1 MKTLILIFSIAL
13 LNINYA
19 IKGDDK
25 FSIIKVNGKVL
36 NAKNKKKLSP
46 GDSLN
51 PKDKLVFADMNASC
65 FIYSKSSGRYMIKAG
80 DKLEVDV
87 ENALK
92 PVGLRSSI
100 TTRGAS
106 NLNDTLPIT
115 DLYYFFGKN
124 KFMFVDYV
132 TTLKIDT
139 SVFNKGINRIMV
151 AKYTDEHGKLHN
163 IEIGK
168 ANPKLRVD
176 LKSIFKELDAN
187 GQIKIQ
193 KFELI
198 DYDKLTKD
206 IKHCAYV
213 NPVIVNEKELA
224 ESLRYLVN
232 ALDGVEKKN
241 IFYDEIYSFVYN
253 EYGEFNPD
261 DLKVFMSK
269 NNIIK

>member
-1 MKTLILIFSIAL
+1 MKTLLLIFSIAI
-13 LNINYA
+13 LNIGFSV
-19 IKGDDK
+19 KGDDK

-36 NAKNKKKLSP
+36 NAKNKRKLNA

-51 PKDKLVFADMNASC
+51 PKDKLVFEDMNASC
-65 FIYSKSSGRYMIKAG
+65 FIYSKSSGRYMLKAG

-106 NLNDTLPIT
+106 NLNDNLPIT

-124 KFMFVDYV
+124 KFMFIDFL

-139 SVFNKGINRIMV
+139 TIFNKGNDRVMV
-151 AKYTDEHGKLHN
+151 AKYTDDKGVIHN

-168 ANPKLRVD
+168 AKPSLTVN
-176 LKSIFKELDAN
+176 LKTIFKELDSN
-187 GQIKIQ
+187 GNLKVQR
-193 KFELI
+193 FELV
-198 DYDKLTKD
+198 DYNKMTKD
-206 IKHCAYV
+206 IKHCAFV
-213 NPVIVNEKELA
+213 NPVIVNNNELT
-224 ESLRYLVN
+224 ESLVFLIS
-232 ALDGVEKKN
+232 ALDGVNEKTML
-241 IFYDEIYSFVYN
+241 YDEIYAFVFN

-261 DLKVFMSK
+261 DLKMFMTQNK
-269 NNIIK
+269 IFK

>member
-1 MKTLILIFSIAL
+1 MKTIIILLSAAL
-13 LNINYA
+13 LNFGFS

-25 FSIIKVNGKVL
+25 FSIIKVNGKVV
-36 NAKNKKKLSP
+36 NAKSKKKLNP
-46 GDSLN
+46 GDFLN
-51 PKDKLVFADMNASC
+51 PKDKLVFEDMNASC
-65 FIYSKSSGRYMIKAG
+65 FIYSKSSGRYMLKAG

-106 NLNDTLPIT
+106 NLNDTLPLT

-124 KFMFVDYV
+124 KFMFVDDI

-139 SVFNKGINRIMV
+139 SLFNKGADRVMV
-151 AKYTDEHGKLHN
+151 AKYTDENGKIHN

-168 ANPKLRVD
+168 ASPILSINLN
-176 LKSIFKELDAN
+176 SIFKDKVN
-187 GQIKIQ
+187 GMLKVQR
-193 KFELI
+193 FELV
-198 DYDKLTKD
+198 DYNKMTKD
-206 IKHCAYV
+206 IKHCAFV
-213 NPVIVNEKELA
+213 NPVKVDKNELA

-232 ALDGVEKKN
+232 ALDGVTDKTTYYE
-241 IFYDEIYSFVYN
+241 EIYSFVYN

-261 DLKVFMSK
+261 DLKAFMSQ
-269 NNIIK
+269 NNILK

>member
-1 MKTLILIFSIAL
+1 MKTIILFCSLAL
-13 LNINYA
+13 LNLSFN

-25 FSIIKVNGKVL
+25 FSIIKVNGKVVY
-36 NAKNKKKLSP
+36 AKSKKKLNP

-51 PKDKLVFADMNASC
+51 PKDKLVFEDMNASC

-106 NLNDTLPIT
+106 NLLDTLPIT
-115 DLYYFFGKN
+115 DLYYFFGKS

-139 SVFNKGINRIMV
+139 SLFNKGSDRVMI
-151 AKYTDEHGKLHN
+151 AKFTDEKGLVHN

-168 ANPKLRVD
+168 ANPSLTIN
-176 LKSIFKELDAN
+176 LKSIFKVYDAA
-187 GQIKIQ
+187 GKLKVQQ
-193 KFELI
+193 FELV
-198 DYDKLTKD
+198 DYNKMTKD
-206 IKHCAYV
+206 IKHCAFV
-213 NPVIVNEKELA
+213 NPVLVDKTELA
-224 ESLRYLVN
+224 ESLRFLVS
-232 ALDGVEKKN
+232 ALDGVKEKR
-241 IFYDEIYSFVYN
+241 IFYDEIYSFVFN

-261 DLKVFMSK
+261 DLKQFMSL